1 MANLTTVELV
11 KQGQDISG
19 TNDDALIG
27 TLVSAASTMIENIC
41 KRTFIQTTGTLYYDP
56 APPDVYGGKLFFG
69 QDVQSVT
76 HLIDASGT
84 LDASKYRLLP
94 RNGTPKYGLELKNT
108 GWTFSEDV
116 DSITVIGT
124 YGLYADENSVPAD
137 LRQAATK
144 LAQWM
149 YQTRDNT
156 GDTIHFANGDVSIP
170 ANAPP
175 QVMTILERG
184 RYIKDRFYV

>member
-1 MANLTTVELV
+1 MVNLTTVALV
-11 KQGQDISG
+11 KEGQDITG
-19 TNDDALIG
+19 TDDDAYIG
-27 TLVSAASTMIENIC
+27 TLVAAASTMIENIC
-41 KRTFIQTTGTLYYDP
+41 KRTFTQTLGTLYYDP
-56 APPDVYGGKLFFG
+56 APPDVYGGKLYFG
-69 QDVQSVT
+69 QAVQSVA

-84 LDASKYRLLP
+84 IDASKYRLLP

-108 GWTFSEDV
+108 GWTFSDTV
-116 DSITVIGT
+116 DSIAVIAT
-124 YGLYADENSVPAD
+124 YGMYADESSVPAD

-156 GDTIHFANGDVSIP
+156 GDTVHFANGDVSIP

-184 RYIKDRFYV
+184 RYIKDRLYV